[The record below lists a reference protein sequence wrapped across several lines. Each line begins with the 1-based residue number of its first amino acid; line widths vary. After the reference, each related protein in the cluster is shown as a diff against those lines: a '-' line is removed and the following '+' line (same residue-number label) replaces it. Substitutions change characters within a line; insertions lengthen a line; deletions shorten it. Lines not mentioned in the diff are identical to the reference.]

1 MTAVRA
7 RFCLFPLYSSICLSA
22 LHMYVHAFAWVTL
35 ISMQFTWFVTNID
48 NTVYYG
54 TYFNNIT
61 LHIAYFLVMGYF
73 LLLHALPRYIWSVTT
88 GGYCQSRHISYSNK
102 AGQPRIFWSLRPT
115 LCQTLPNVCFFYQN
129 QNAWDLQRKYKVLK
143 IKSLVYQCQRTAS
156 QIVSFAT
163 KVIFNL

>member
-1 MTAVRA
+1 MSLFWSKYCSRPPLIWLTWSHPSESNDIASYRSQYLEWNIFGEFFYDYGKSSPQEEMTAVRA
-7 RFCLFPLYSSICLSA
+7 RFCLFLLYSSICLSA
-22 LHMYVHAFAWVTL
+22 LYMYEHAFAWVTL

-102 AGQPRIFWSLRPT
+102 AGQPRILW
-115 LCQTLPNVCFFYQN
+115 
-129 QNAWDLQRKYKVLK
+129 
-143 IKSLVYQCQRTAS
+143 
-156 QIVSFAT
+156 
-163 KVIFNL
+163 